1 MSFGTQ
7 TGVETPPAP
16 GKNRGRTEKMICK
29 LMKKADNH
37 GKDPSRSWAFNH
49 MGNLGQNKTRQE
61 ILTKMK
67 IMPNVYVILGDSNTR
82 KSSTMRALTGVR
94 QESDSWEMATGAK
107 GVDIFY
113 IRTMSLQEAGITPQ
127 VFVKTINQLVV
138 SNIFISLRIKPS
150 KRAFKI
156 YPAGV
161 DYLDAFKR
169 AKWNIKP
176 LFVLGDPALP
186 PGLPTGIRAHLI
198 SNSRALPAN
207 EIASRIRGLW
217 NWK

>member
-1 MSFGTQ
+1 MGYQSKTHQ
-7 TGVETPPAP
+7 ETP
-16 GKNRGRTEKMICK
+16 T
-29 LMKKADNH
+29 
-37 GKDPSRSWAFNH
+37 
-49 MGNLGQNKTRQE
+49 
-61 ILTKMK
+61 K

-94 QESDSWEMATGAK
+94 QQSDSWEITNGA
-107 GVDIFY
+107 GAVDFFY

-127 VFVKTINQLVV
+127 VFVKTINRLVI
-138 SNIFISLRIKPS
+138 SNFFISLRINPS

-156 YPAGV
+156 YPAGA

-169 AKWNIKP
+169 ANWNIKP
-176 LFVLGDPALP
+176 LFVLGNPALP

>member
-1 MSFGTQ
+1 
-7 TGVETPPAP
+7 
-16 GKNRGRTEKMICK
+16 
-29 LMKKADNH
+29 
-37 GKDPSRSWAFNH
+37 
-49 MGNLGQNKTRQE
+49 
-61 ILTKMK
+61 MK

-150 KRAFKI
+150 KRAFKN

-176 LFVLGDPALP
+176 LFVLGNPSQPVSLP
-186 PGLPTGIRAHLI
+186 LIMQPSLGSLKMVFSIRLI
-198 SNSRALPAN
+198 TSIKS
-207 EIASRIRGLW
+207 
-217 NWK
+217 KH